1 MLDQN
6 KKLKDELMDK
16 VQGGTSILYE
26 DGIEANEYAYLGDGY
41 YVAYVCGNN
50 KEVVIGIE
58 TIYTREYQVFNKIFN
73 DLYKN
78 QPNMIDSFIDD
89 GASYK
94 VIGKKNGCAKIY
106 MTGMLKFCPH
116 YDPAKDIVKKTV

>member
-1 MLDQN
+1 MLDQD

-16 VQGGTSILYE
+16 VQGGTSILY
-26 DGIEANEYAYLGDGY
+26 DGGKETNEYSYLNDGNY
-41 YVAYVCGNN
+41 IAYVCGNN

-58 TIYTREYQVFNKIFN
+58 YIYSREYEVSSKIFN
-73 DLYKN
+73 DVYKHFD
-78 QPNMIDSFIDD
+78 MLESFRDE

-106 MTGMLKFCPH
+106 LTGTLKF
-116 YDPAKDIVKKTV
+116 